1 MSSPAFCGRG
11 LCYEVSMSKINKELL
26 VGIVVCLFLAV
37 TSVGVKVKLTIDR
50 QEHYRELE
58 AYNAIQDKRIE
69 ALEKEVRLLKTDLY
83 MAQNGFEGGTE

>member
-1 MSSPAFCGRG
+1 MN
-11 LCYEVSMSKINKELL
+11 KINKELL
-26 VGIVVCLFLAV
+26 IGIVICLFLTI

-69 ALEKEVRLLKTDLY
+69 QLEKEVRLLKTDLFT
-83 MAQNGFEGGTE
+83 AQNGFEGGTE